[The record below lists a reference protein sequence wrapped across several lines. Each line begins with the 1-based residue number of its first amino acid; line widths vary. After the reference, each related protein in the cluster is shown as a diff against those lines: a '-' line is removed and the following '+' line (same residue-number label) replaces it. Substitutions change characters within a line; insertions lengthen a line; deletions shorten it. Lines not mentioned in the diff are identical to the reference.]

1 LFSGQRRSSRVRS
14 QFVAI
19 FFNTVANGRQI
30 LLIRADLSPP
40 EEERKIVVKVRVF
53 NGPNLNLLG
62 QREPGQYGKQSL
74 QDIMRQLGQF
84 ADTCG
89 IELDHFQTNSEG
101 AMVDA
106 IQKAGS
112 DGVSYIIINPAGYT
126 HTSVAI
132 RDALLAVDI
141 PFVEVHLSA
150 VSSREP
156 FRQISYFSD
165 VAIGVISGFRGESYL
180 LALQAILNRIEP

>member
-1 LFSGQRRSSRVRS
+1 M
-14 QFVAI
+14 
-19 FFNTVANGRQI
+19 T
-30 LLIRADLSPP
+30 
-40 EEERKIVVKVRVF
+40 KVRVL

-62 QREPGQYGKQSL
+62 QREPEQYGRRSL
-74 QDIMRQLGQF
+74 GDIMRELGEF
-84 ADTCG
+84 AHGCG
-89 IELDHFQTNSEG
+89 VELEHTQTNSEG

-106 IQKAGS
+106 IQKAGA
-112 DGVSYIIINPAGYT
+112 DEVDYIIINPAGYT

-150 VSSREP
+150 VSAREP
-156 FRQISYFSD
+156 FRQVSYFSD
-165 VAIGVISGFRGESYL
+165 IAMGVISGFRGESYL